1 MRRSLPTC
9 ELLGFVPELVLRRL
23 KSTGAHDLC
32 PGGLQAKALENRT
45 RGGGRGNEL
54 NLLIFSPFY
63 AT

>member
-9 ELLGFVPELVLRRL
+9 ELFGFVPELVLRRL

-32 PGGLQAKALENRT
+32 PGDLQAKEQDKK
-45 RGGGRGNEL
+45 RGGGGNEL